1 MYSAAR
7 IVHRRL
13 SRVFAGQY
21 KGAVGLSFSAPT
33 EYLGLLGLAEA
44 VLYCM
49 RMYETTIR
57 TAVVLAP
64 SEHEEDLMNHL
75 RLNKDRIDFVV
86 SVVGAGYEADRL
98 SRALPAWMDLLEDS
112 AMSAHTA
119 VALLHDEAPDSYN
132 FCAATRASPQL
143 RDLVPY
149 FLGEEKAAAVGETE
163 GVSVRAVHTLSNGV
177 QMPVVGLG
185 TWQLQGK
192 DCKDAVSAA
201 IAAGYRYSHSILI
214 LSTIV
219 HLFT

>member
-1 MYSAAR
+1 
-7 IVHRRL
+7 
-13 SRVFAGQY
+13 
-21 KGAVGLSFSAPT
+21 
-33 EYLGLLGLAEA
+33 
-44 VLYCM
+44 M

-75 RLNKDRIDFVV
+75 RLNKDRIEFVV

-119 VALLHDEAPDSYN
+119 VALLHDATPDSYN

-192 DCKDAVSAA
+192 ECKDAVSAA
-201 IAAGYRYSHSILI
+201 IAAGYRYSHNILFCPQ
-214 LSTIV
+214 LSTYLLEQSYFMFPV
-219 HLFT
+219 TDPSTPLRLTATRLMWGLPLNLRLTKES